1 MRFSSTTFIG
11 LLLIILVAGGLFLMV
26 SLHMMN
32 DYFCP
37 LIGGKACEGL
47 GEIAGLMLHI
57 SHSKIIFLSLLPI
70 LFSAAALA
78 VTYSL
83 SEKQLDTRA
92 TAWVS
97 LRIAE
102 KARHE
107 QPLHL
112 ERWLT
117 LHTNSPNL

>member
-1 MRFSSTTFIG
+1 M
-11 LLLIILVAGGLFLMV
+11 AGGLFLMV
-26 SLHMMN
+26 SFHMMN

-47 GEIAGLMLHI
+47 GELAGLMLHI
-57 SHSKIIFLSLLPI
+57 SHLKIIFLSLLPI
-70 LFSAAALA
+70 LFGAAALA
-78 VTYSL
+78 VAYSL
-83 SEKQLDTRA
+83 LEKQLDTRA

-102 KARHE
+102 KAGHE
-107 QPLHL
+107 PPLHFQ
-112 ERWLT
+112 RWLT